1 MDTEVEIAE
10 QLGVPSLRIIE
21 DAVSNWNKKN
31 LYPFIII
38 DGLEFVV
45 RSQELLKVLD
55 RLLTQHKVNFIG
67 NTENIDTI

>member
-1 MDTEVEIAE
+1 LDTEVEIAE